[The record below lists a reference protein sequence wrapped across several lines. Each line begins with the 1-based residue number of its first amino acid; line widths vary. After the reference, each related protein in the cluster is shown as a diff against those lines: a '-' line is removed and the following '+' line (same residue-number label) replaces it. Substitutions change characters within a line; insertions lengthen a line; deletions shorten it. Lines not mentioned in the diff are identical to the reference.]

1 MPRQAQTLSVLAR
14 KMVSLSG
21 WSFTAFPPF
30 PATLLPNYAVWNA
43 TNESKNL
50 TYQIGVS
57 WPFEWQSRDVTN
69 KTALTMYVTD
79 GNAHGLTAAENFK
92 RRKGVDSAQPDSIVV
107 TIGYPL
113 SNHVYDLTRRFVD
126 LRPPLPDDPASDPPL
141 SGADDFIAF
150 INGTLRPWVQH
161 TIFPS
166 VTFTRDA
173 LYGHSFGGIF
183 VVYALI
189 AYPGLFDTYIA
200 ATPTM
205 IWNNGLLLDEVTRRW
220 GTGCV
225 QQPVL
230 LPCANETEAIET
242 KPAVFIT
249 YGSAEQFPPRRRTET
264 EEAFQER
271 KTLWQSF
278 KQTEVTQEL
287 FYRIQA
293 SRRVRDVTLKEYVG
307 QDHAGV
313 ASSTIGDG
321 IGYFVD
327 W

>member
-1 MPRQAQTLSVLAR
+1 MA
-14 KMVSLSG
+14 SLSS

-30 PATLLPNYAVWNA
+30 PATVLPNYAVWNA

-57 WPFEWQSRDVTN
+57 WPFEWE
-69 KTALTMYVTD
+69 YVTD
-79 GNAHGLTAAENFK
+79 GNAYGLTAAENFK
-92 RRKGVDSAQPDSIVV
+92 RRKPVDSAQPDSVVV

-113 SNHVYDLTRRFVD
+113 SNNVYDLSRRFVD
-126 LRPPLPDDPASDPPL
+126 LRPPLPGPEGDPP

-150 INGTLRPWVQH
+150 INGILRPWMQNTV
-161 TIFPS
+161 FPS

-173 LYGHSFGGIF
+173 LYGHSFGGVF

-189 AYPGLFDTYIA
+189 AYPGMFDTYLA

-205 IWNNGLLLDEVTRRW
+205 IWNNGSLLDEVTRRW
-220 GTGCV
+220 GTGCL
-225 QQPVL
+225 QEPVL
-230 LPCANETEAIET
+230 ACANETGNT
-242 KPAVFIT
+242 VKKPAVFIT

-264 EEAFQER
+264 EAAFQER
-271 KTLWQSF
+271 KALWQSF
-278 KQTEVTQEL
+278 KQTEVTHEL

-293 SRRVRDVTLKEYVG
+293 SQRTRDVTLKEYIG

>member
-1 MPRQAQTLSVLAR
+1 M
-14 KMVSLSG
+14 
-21 WSFTAFPPF
+21 
-30 PATLLPNYAVWNA
+30 
-43 TNESKNL
+43 
-50 TYQIGVS
+50 
-57 WPFEWQSRDVTN
+57 
-69 KTALTMYVTD
+69 
-79 GNAHGLTAAENFK
+79 
-92 RRKGVDSAQPDSIVV
+92 
-107 TIGYPL
+107 
-113 SNHVYDLTRRFVD
+113 TRRFID
-126 LRPPLPDDPASDPPL
+126 LRPPLAGPEGDLP

-150 INGTLRPWVQH
+150 INGTLRPWVQ
-161 TIFPS
+161 TTVFPS

-189 AYPGLFDTYIA
+189 AYPGMFDTYLA

-205 IWNNGLLLDEVTRRW
+205 IWNNGTLLDEVTRRW
-220 GTGCV
+220 PTASGGL
-225 QQPVL
+225 QSEPVL
-230 LPCANETEAIET
+230 ACANTTALE

-271 KTLWQSF
+271 KALWQSF
-278 KQTEVTQEL
+278 KQTEVTEEL
-287 FYRIQA
+287 FYRIQG
-293 SRRVRDVTLKEYVG
+293 SRRARDVTLKEYIG

-313 ASSTIGDG
+313 ASSTIADG

>member
-1 MPRQAQTLSVLAR
+1 MA
-14 KMVSLSG
+14 SLGS

-30 PATLLPNYAVWNA
+30 PATVLPNYAVWNA
-43 TNESKNL
+43 TNESQNL

-57 WPFEWQSRDVTN
+57 WPFE
-69 KTALTMYVTD
+69 YVTD

-92 RRKGVDSAQPDSIVV
+92 RRKPVDSAQPDSIVV

-113 SNHVYDLTRRFVD
+113 SNNVYDMTRRFVD
-126 LRPPLPDDPASDPPL
+126 LRPPLPGPEGDPP

-150 INGTLRPWVQH
+150 INGTLRPWVQN
-161 TIFPS
+161 TVFPS
-166 VTFTRDA
+166 VTFSRDA

-189 AYPGLFDTYIA
+189 AYPGMFDTYLA

-205 IWNNGLLLDEVTRRW
+205 VWNNGSLLDEVTRRW
-220 GTGCV
+220 GTGCSL
-225 QQPVL
+225 QEPVL
-230 LPCANETEAIET
+230 ACANETDVGEER

-249 YGSAEQFPPRRRTET
+249 YGSGEQFPSRRRTET
-264 EEAFQER
+264 EEAFLER
-271 KTLWQSF
+271 KATWQSF
-278 KQTEVTQEL
+278 KQTEVTEEL
-287 FYRIQA
+287 FYRVQA
-293 SRRVRDVTLKEYVG
+293 SKRVRDVTLKVYVG

-313 ASSTIGDG
+313 ASSTLADG
-321 IGYFVD
+321 IPYFVD